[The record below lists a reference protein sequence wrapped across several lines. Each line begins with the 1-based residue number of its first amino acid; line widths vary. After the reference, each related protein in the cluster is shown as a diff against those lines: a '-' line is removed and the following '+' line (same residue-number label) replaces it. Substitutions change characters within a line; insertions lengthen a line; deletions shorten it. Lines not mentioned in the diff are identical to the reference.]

1 MEEKEE
7 GSLYLREGLD
17 GGREQWNRRGMP
29 PSLSSEQG
37 GTEWPCRRR
46 ITREIEHMVECG
58 ELVVKAASR
67 VLLACQVFYTSGVQ
81 QMPGPIPDT
90 D

>member
-1 MEEKEE
+1 
-7 GSLYLREGLD
+7 
-17 GGREQWNRRGMP
+17 
-29 PSLSSEQG
+29 
-37 GTEWPCRRR
+37 
-46 ITREIEHMVECG
+46 MVECG